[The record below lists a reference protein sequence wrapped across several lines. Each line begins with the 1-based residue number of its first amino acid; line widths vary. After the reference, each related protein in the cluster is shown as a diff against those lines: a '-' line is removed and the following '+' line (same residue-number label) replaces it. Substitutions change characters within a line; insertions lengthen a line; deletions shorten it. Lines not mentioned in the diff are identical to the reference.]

1 MKLPKKKGATCD
13 ELRVTGMVN
22 KTWGQGVTRSPEWT
36 GLEGADKTHK
46 DFRDCTLCQKPS

>member
-22 KTWGQGVTRSPEWT
+22 KTWGQGVTGSPEWT